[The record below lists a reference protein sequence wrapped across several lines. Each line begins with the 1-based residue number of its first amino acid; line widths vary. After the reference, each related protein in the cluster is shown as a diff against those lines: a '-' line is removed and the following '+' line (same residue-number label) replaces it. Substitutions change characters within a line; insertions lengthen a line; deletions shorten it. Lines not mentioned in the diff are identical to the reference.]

1 MRLNYLSYTFKTIW
15 QNKIMKRVFFCRF
28 EIIFV
33 RSSVKAIRMTVDQ
46 KRYNG
51 HLRVNA
57 QLQPVN
63 WLIKMLNLDNLKNA
77 APVGC
82 KSDRMSSVLFPIIN
96 KQNNKG
102 QKEPN
107 IIILLTGRKTSREIQ
122 FDVNIIY
129 FAL

>member
-1 MRLNYLSYTFKTIW
+1 MRLNYFSYTYKTIW
-15 QNKIMKRVFFCRF
+15 QNKIMNRVIFCRF

-33 RSSVKAIRMTVDQ
+33 RSSVIAIRMTVDQ

-57 QLQPVN
+57 QLQSVN

-77 APVGC
+77 APIGC
-82 KSDRMSSVLFPIIN
+82 KSARMSSVLFPIIN

-102 QKEPN
+102 QKEQN
-107 IIILLTGRKTSREIQ
+107 NIILLTGRETSREIQ

-129 FAL
+129 FVL

>member
-1 MRLNYLSYTFKTIW
+1 MRLNYLSYTYKTVW
-15 QNKIMKRVFFCRF
+15 QNKIMNRVIFCPF

-57 QLQPVN
+57 QLYPVN

-107 IIILLTGRKTSREIQ
+107 NIILLTGRETSREIQ